1 MPPRLLPRPN
11 AIVVLGARVL
21 SDGRLSQALSR
32 RVERAAQAFR
42 EAPDALLVCSGGRA
56 WAGHI
61 EADCMREHLVRL
73 GVEPSSIVLETLSMS
88 TAQNARLTTALLRQR
103 GIGRALVV
111 TCPWHLPRALADFRL
126 CGLEVDGLAAD
137 SVPLPFRKRVWI
149 RARERSC
156 VWIDHTRLRSG
167 LA

>member
-1 MPPRLLPRPN
+1 
-11 AIVVLGARVL
+11 
-21 SDGRLSQALSR
+21 
-32 RVERAAQAFR
+32 
-42 EAPDALLVCSGGRA
+42 
-56 WAGHI
+56 
-61 EADCMREHLVRL
+61 MREHLVSL
-73 GVEPSSIVLETLSMS
+73 GVEPSSIVLESMSLS

-137 SVPLPFRKRVWI
+137 SVPLPFRKQVWI

-156 VWIDHTRLRSG
+156 VWIDQTRLKSG